1 MLFLQG
7 ILALSGCLMAVLTAL
22 PPRTVRQ
29 KMLGILIALYA
40 QHSEMHDAEDVVA
53 EAAEAERRA
62 FERYGSVDVVRYKCV
77 ITEEVGKIRRSLQGK

>member
-1 MLFLQG
+1 M
-7 ILALSGCLMAVLTAL
+7 
-22 PPRTVRQ
+22 
-29 KMLGILIALYA
+29 
-40 QHSEMHDAEDVVA
+40 A